1 MLEDI
6 QKDKFSIPVGLEEI
20 KSRAYSA
27 YTPSSLAKTGKPL
40 VIVETIPSEKH
51 LGYVS
56 YSIVNLNEKIVS
68 KSPVLAQYVDFVL
81 DYELEKVGITCADLK
96 WKESSSIST
105 KIHEREYVYFLKAD
119 RFLKIGKSSGSP
131 FSRIADLQT
140 GCPFPL
146 VPIAHING
154 GRSKELELHK
164 RFNKY
169 RVHGEWFIFSGELVE
184 FINSIKGIN
193 QDDYPY

>member
-27 YTPSSLAKTGKPL
+27 YTPSALAKTGKPL

-51 LGYVS
+51 AGYIS
-56 YSIVNLNEKIVS
+56 YSILNLNEKIVS

-81 DYELEKVGITCADLK
+81 DYELEKVGITCAELK
-96 WKESSSIST
+96 WKEPASNNT
-105 KIHEREYVYFLKAD
+105 KIQEREYVYFLKAD
-119 RFLKIGKSSGSP
+119 RFLKIGRSSGSP
-131 FSRIADLQT
+131 YSRIASLQT

-146 VPIAHING
+146 VPIAHISG
-154 GRSKELELHK
+154 GSSKELELHK
-164 RFNKY
+164 RFNQY
-169 RVHGEWFIFSGELVE
+169 RVHGEWFLFSGELVE

-193 QDDYPY
+193 QDD